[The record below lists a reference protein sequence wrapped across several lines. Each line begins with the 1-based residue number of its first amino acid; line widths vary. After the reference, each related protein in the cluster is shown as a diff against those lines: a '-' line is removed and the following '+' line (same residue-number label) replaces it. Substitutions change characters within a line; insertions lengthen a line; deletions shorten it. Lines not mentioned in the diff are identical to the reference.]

1 MNKVSEL
8 TKSETA
14 TAVETTIETLPP
26 TKVPADIDELAAF
39 ALPPGQEAVVVTEKL
54 ITQVPGRRPGREQ
67 WVRTSADMETWR
79 PWPLLELKEDS
90 EMYLVA
96 TAIHHELAGEAAFI
110 TARLVPA
117 VTDGGVFFFWPIRL
131 PDSTGRMNSW
141 HESAAQA
148 AEIARDQWV
157 RLTANR
163 GLGGY
168 DVNVAKF
175 EREPKWPNL
184 PQADLL
190 KIAFRGRQI
199 STIDHPIIQRLK
211 GYAIS

>member
-1 MNKVSEL
+1 MEQKPDKKDAMATVSE
-8 TKSETA
+8 S
-14 TAVETTIETLPP
+14 LPP
-26 TKVPADIDELAAF
+26 TEVPADIDELAAF
-39 ALPPGQEAVVVTEKL
+39 ALPPGQEAAVVAEKL
-54 ITQVPGRRPGREQ
+54 ITQVPVRKPGREQ
-67 WVRTSADMETWR
+67 WVRTSPDLETWR

-131 PDSTGRMNSW
+131 PDSAGRMNSW

-157 RLTANR
+157 RL
-163 GLGGY
+163 GGY

-175 EREPKWPNL
+175 EREPKWPTL
-184 PQADLL
+184 PQAELL

-199 STIDHPIIQRLK
+199 STIDHPVVMRLK
-211 GYAIS
+211 GYALG

>member
-1 MNKVSEL
+1 MSNDCENKLGANASSD
-8 TKSETA
+8 TTA
-14 TAVETTIETLPP
+14 ETLPP
-26 TKVPADIDELAAF
+26 TTIPADIDELAAF
-39 ALPPGQEAVVVTEKL
+39 ALPPGQESAVVTEKL
-54 ITQVPGRRPGREQ
+54 ITQVPVRKPGREQ
-67 WVRTSADMETWR
+67 WVRTSPDMETWR

-131 PDSTGRMNSW
+131 PDSAGRLNSW

-148 AEIARDQWV
+148 AEIARDQWI
-157 RLTANR
+157 RMTANR

-175 EREPKWPNL
+175 EREPQWPTL
-184 PQADLL
+184 PQTELL

-199 STIDHPIIQRLK
+199 SAIDHPVVMRLK
-211 GYAIS
+211 GYALG